1 MAEYWVAM
9 DISRSAALRTLAE
22 LADPKSKL
30 RRDLERNKQS
40 ARKAL
45 AAKGID
51 VSYDSLPDTIKLP
64 APEQI
69 ATLRLQA
76 RAMVASDRR
85 PFGFFILAV
94 VFGAMPLVDGAD

>member
-1 MAEYWVAM
+1 MAEYWVRM
-9 DISRSAALRTLAE
+9 DISRSAALKTLEE
-22 LADPKSKL
+22 LANPKSKL

-51 VSYDSLPDTIKLP
+51 VSEDSLPDTIKLP